1 MKYKHIFEEKW
12 EKEGKIKNQEKI
24 IDKVEEQNKEYYHQ
38 NWHEHDAIF
47 KTVLDKKEETVKFI
61 NKTLKLNIKKE
72 EIEKYN
78 SSFISKT
85 FQNQE
90 ADIVYKIKDK
100 NIFFLIEHQSKI
112 DYSMPFRLLEYEVAI
127 IRSAVDKS
135 KIKNKSYKI
144 PLVMPI
150 VLYTGKQKW
159 NANKY
164 LEKSQEKIQG
174 LNIKIGNYSLVDINN
189 YTEKELLEDN
199 TFISKMMLIE
209 KSKNTEEI
217 AETLEKII
225 NKTQKEDKE
234 LLKSIIEIFLEEKIG
249 IQKSTELIRKLESES
264 DSMLAIVDMIRK
276 ENQMYIDMGRKEGK
290 KEGKKLGK
298 IEGKR
303 EGEKTGKMQKLKE
316 IVLNMIEENLSNEI
330 IMKVTGI
337 SPKEI
342 EKIKNSKNKIKA

>member
-1 MKYKHIFEEKW
+1 
-12 EKEGKIKNQEKI
+12 
-24 IDKVEEQNKEYYHQ
+24 
-38 NWHEHDAIF
+38 
-47 KTVLDKKEETVKFI
+47 
-61 NKTLKLNIKKE
+61 
-72 EIEKYN
+72 
-78 SSFISKT
+78 
-85 FQNQE
+85 
-90 ADIVYKIKDK
+90 
-100 NIFFLIEHQSKI
+100 
-112 DYSMPFRLLEYEVAI
+112 
-127 IRSAVDKS
+127 
-135 KIKNKSYKI
+135 
-144 PLVMPI
+144 MPI

-225 NKTQKEDKE
+225 NRIQKEDKE

-290 KEGKKLGK
+290 KEGKREGK
-298 IEGKR
+298 KVGRIEGKKDTLR
-303 EGEKTGKMQKLKE
+303 EIAIKMLKKNLTEKE
-316 IVLNMIEENLSNEI
+316 ITEI
-330 IMKVTGI
+330 TGI
-337 SPKEI
+337 SKKELNNL
-342 EKIKNSKNKIKA
+342 KLTNNYK

>member
-1 MKYKHIFEEKW
+1 
-12 EKEGKIKNQEKI
+12 
-24 IDKVEEQNKEYYHQ
+24 
-38 NWHEHDAIF
+38 
-47 KTVLDKKEETVKFI
+47 
-61 NKTLKLNIKKE
+61 
-72 EIEKYN
+72 
-78 SSFISKT
+78 
-85 FQNQE
+85 
-90 ADIVYKIKDK
+90 
-100 NIFFLIEHQSKI
+100 
-112 DYSMPFRLLEYEVAI
+112 MPFRLLEYEVAI

-225 NKTQKEDKE
+225 NRIQKEDKE
-234 LLKSIIEIFLEEKIG
+234 LLKSIIEIILEEKIG
-249 IQKSTELIRKLESES
+249 ITKSTELIRKLGKKS
-264 DSMLAIVDMIRK
+264 DSMLAVVDMIRK

-290 KEGKKLGK
+290 KEGKK
-298 IEGKR
+298 

-316 IVLNMIEENLSNEI
+316 IVLNMIEENLPNET

-342 EKIKNSKNKIKA
+342 EEIKNSKNKIKA

>member
-1 MKYKHIFEEKW
+1 
-12 EKEGKIKNQEKI
+12 
-24 IDKVEEQNKEYYHQ
+24 
-38 NWHEHDAIF
+38 
-47 KTVLDKKEETVKFI
+47 
-61 NKTLKLNIKKE
+61 
-72 EIEKYN
+72 
-78 SSFISKT
+78 
-85 FQNQE
+85 
-90 ADIVYKIKDK
+90 
-100 NIFFLIEHQSKI
+100 
-112 DYSMPFRLLEYEVAI
+112 MPFRLLEYEVAI

-290 KEGKKLGK
+290 KEGKR
-298 IEGKR
+298 EGKR
-303 EGEKTGKMQKLKE
+303 EGKKVGRIEGKKDTLREIAIKMLKKNLTEKE
-316 IVLNMIEENLSNEI
+316 ITEI
-330 IMKVTGI
+330 TGI
-337 SPKEI
+337 SKKELNNL
-342 EKIKNSKNKIKA
+342 KLTNNYK

>member
-1 MKYKHIFEEKW
+1 MRWISIEIFTYKDYLKYKHIFEEKW
-12 EKEGKIKNQEKI
+12 TKEGNKTQEKTI
-24 IDKVEEQNKEYYHQ
+24 NEVKDQNEEYYQ
-38 NWHEHDAIF
+38 QSWHEHDAVF
-47 KTVLDKKEETVKFI
+47 KTVLDQKEEAVKFI

-78 SSFISKT
+78 SSFINKL
-85 FQNQE
+85 FQNKE

-127 IRSAVDKS
+127 IRSAIDKS

-225 NKTQKEDKE
+225 SKTQKEDKE
-234 LLKSIIEIFLEEKIG
+234 LLKRIIEIILEEKIG
-249 IQKSTELIRKLESES
+249 ITKSKELIKKLEKGS
-264 DSMLAIVDMIRK
+264 DSMLAVVDMIRK

-290 KEGKKLGK
+290 KEGK
-298 IEGKR
+298 IEGKT
-303 EGEKTGKMQKLKE
+303 ETIKE
-316 IVLNMIEENLSNEI
+316 IVNKMLRKNLPEKTIIEI
-330 IMKVTGI
+330 TGI
-337 SPKEI
+337 NPKEI
-342 EKIKNSKNKIKA
+342 EKIKNSKN

>member
-1 MKYKHIFEEKW
+1 
-12 EKEGKIKNQEKI
+12 
-24 IDKVEEQNKEYYHQ
+24 
-38 NWHEHDAIF
+38 
-47 KTVLDKKEETVKFI
+47 
-61 NKTLKLNIKKE
+61 
-72 EIEKYN
+72 
-78 SSFISKT
+78 
-85 FQNQE
+85 
-90 ADIVYKIKDK
+90 
-100 NIFFLIEHQSKI
+100 
-112 DYSMPFRLLEYEVAI
+112 
-127 IRSAVDKS
+127 
-135 KIKNKSYKI
+135 
-144 PLVMPI
+144 MPI

-164 LEKSQEKIQG
+164 LEKNQEKIQG

-217 AETLEKII
+217 AKTLEKII

-290 KEGKKLGK
+290 KEGKKVGR
-298 IEGKR
+298 IEGKKEGKKDTLR
-303 EGEKTGKMQKLKE
+303 EIAIKMLKKNLTEKE
-316 IVLNMIEENLSNEI
+316 ITEI
-330 IMKVTGI
+330 TGI
-337 SPKEI
+337 SKKELNNL
-342 EKIKNSKNKIKA
+342 KLTNNYK

>member
-1 MKYKHIFEEKW
+1 M
-12 EKEGKIKNQEKI
+12 
-24 IDKVEEQNKEYYHQ
+24 
-38 NWHEHDAIF
+38 
-47 KTVLDKKEETVKFI
+47 VLDQKEEAVKFI

-85 FQNQE
+85 FQNKE

-127 IRSAVDKS
+127 IRSAIDKS

-225 NKTQKEDKE
+225 NKTHKEDKE

-290 KEGKKLGK
+290 KEGK
-298 IEGKR
+298 IEGKT
-303 EGEKTGKMQKLKE
+303 ETIKE
-316 IVLNMIEENLSNEI
+316 IVNKMLRKNLPEKTIIEI
-330 IMKVTGI
+330 TGI
-337 SPKEI
+337 NPKEI
-342 EKIKNSKNKIKA
+342 EEIKNSKNKIKA

>member
-1 MKYKHIFEEKW
+1 
-12 EKEGKIKNQEKI
+12 
-24 IDKVEEQNKEYYHQ
+24 
-38 NWHEHDAIF
+38 
-47 KTVLDKKEETVKFI
+47 
-61 NKTLKLNIKKE
+61 
-72 EIEKYN
+72 
-78 SSFISKT
+78 
-85 FQNQE
+85 
-90 ADIVYKIKDK
+90 
-100 NIFFLIEHQSKI
+100 
-112 DYSMPFRLLEYEVAI
+112 MPFRLLEYEVAI
-127 IRSAVDKS
+127 IRSAIDKS

-174 LNIKIGNYSLVDINN
+174 LNIKIGNYSLVDVNN
-189 YTEKELLEDN
+189 YTENELLEDN

-217 AETLEKII
+217 AKTLEKII
-225 NKTQKEDKE
+225 NKTHKEDKE

-290 KEGKKLGK
+290 KEGKREGK
-298 IEGKR
+298 KVGRIEGKKDTLR
-303 EGEKTGKMQKLKE
+303 EIAIKMLKKNLTEKE
-316 IVLNMIEENLSNEI
+316 ITEI
-330 IMKVTGI
+330 TGI
-337 SPKEI
+337 SKKELNNL
-342 EKIKNSKNKIKA
+342 KLTNNYK

>member
-1 MKYKHIFEEKW
+1 
-12 EKEGKIKNQEKI
+12 
-24 IDKVEEQNKEYYHQ
+24 
-38 NWHEHDAIF
+38 
-47 KTVLDKKEETVKFI
+47 
-61 NKTLKLNIKKE
+61 
-72 EIEKYN
+72 
-78 SSFISKT
+78 
-85 FQNQE
+85 
-90 ADIVYKIKDK
+90 
-100 NIFFLIEHQSKI
+100 
-112 DYSMPFRLLEYEVAI
+112 MPFRLLEYEVAI
-127 IRSAVDKS
+127 IRSALDKS

-225 NKTQKEDKE
+225 NRIQKEDKE
-234 LLKSIIEIFLEEKIG
+234 LLKSIIEIILEEKIG
-249 IQKSTELIRKLESES
+249 ITKSTELIRKLGKKS
-264 DSMLAIVDMIRK
+264 DSMLAVVDMIRK

-290 KEGKKLGK
+290 KEGKK
-298 IEGKR
+298 

-316 IVLNMIEENLSNEI
+316 IVLNMIEENLPNET

-342 EKIKNSKNKIKA
+342 EEIKNSKNKIKA

>member
-1 MKYKHIFEEKW
+1 
-12 EKEGKIKNQEKI
+12 
-24 IDKVEEQNKEYYHQ
+24 
-38 NWHEHDAIF
+38 
-47 KTVLDKKEETVKFI
+47 
-61 NKTLKLNIKKE
+61 
-72 EIEKYN
+72 
-78 SSFISKT
+78 
-85 FQNQE
+85 
-90 ADIVYKIKDK
+90 
-100 NIFFLIEHQSKI
+100 
-112 DYSMPFRLLEYEVAI
+112 MPFRLLEYEVAI

-225 NKTQKEDKE
+225 NRIQKEDKE
-234 LLKSIIEIFLEEKIG
+234 LLKSIIEIILEEKIG

-290 KEGKKLGK
+290 KEGKREGK
-298 IEGKR
+298 KVGRIEGKKDTLR
-303 EGEKTGKMQKLKE
+303 EIAIKMLKKNLTEKQITE
-316 IVLNMIEENLSNEI
+316 I
-330 IMKVTGI
+330 TGI
-337 SPKEI
+337 SKKELNNL
-342 EKIKNSKNKIKA
+342 KLTNNYK

>member
-1 MKYKHIFEEKW
+1 M
-12 EKEGKIKNQEKI
+12 
-24 IDKVEEQNKEYYHQ
+24 
-38 NWHEHDAIF
+38 
-47 KTVLDKKEETVKFI
+47 VLDQKEEAVKFI

-85 FQNQE
+85 FQNKE

-127 IRSAVDKS
+127 IRSAIDKS

-217 AETLEKII
+217 AKTLEKII
-225 NKTQKEDKE
+225 NKTHKEDKE

-290 KEGKKLGK
+290 KEGKREGK
-298 IEGKR
+298 KVGRIEGKKDTLR
-303 EGEKTGKMQKLKE
+303 EIAIKMLKKNLTEKE
-316 IVLNMIEENLSNEI
+316 ITEI
-330 IMKVTGI
+330 TGI
-337 SPKEI
+337 SKKELNNL
-342 EKIKNSKNKIKA
+342 KLTNNYK

>member
-1 MKYKHIFEEKW
+1 
-12 EKEGKIKNQEKI
+12 
-24 IDKVEEQNKEYYHQ
+24 
-38 NWHEHDAIF
+38 
-47 KTVLDKKEETVKFI
+47 
-61 NKTLKLNIKKE
+61 
-72 EIEKYN
+72 
-78 SSFISKT
+78 
-85 FQNQE
+85 
-90 ADIVYKIKDK
+90 
-100 NIFFLIEHQSKI
+100 
-112 DYSMPFRLLEYEVAI
+112 MPFRLLEYEVAI
-127 IRSAVDKS
+127 IRSAIDKS

-164 LEKSQEKIQG
+164 LEKSQEKIQC

-225 NKTQKEDKE
+225 NKTHKEDKE

-290 KEGKKLGK
+290 KEGKREGK
-298 IEGKR
+298 KVGRIEGKKDTLR
-303 EGEKTGKMQKLKE
+303 EIAIKMLKKNLTEKE
-316 IVLNMIEENLSNEI
+316 ITEI
-330 IMKVTGI
+330 TGI
-337 SPKEI
+337 SKKELNNL
-342 EKIKNSKNKIKA
+342 KLTNNYK

>member
-1 MKYKHIFEEKW
+1 
-12 EKEGKIKNQEKI
+12 
-24 IDKVEEQNKEYYHQ
+24 
-38 NWHEHDAIF
+38 
-47 KTVLDKKEETVKFI
+47 
-61 NKTLKLNIKKE
+61 
-72 EIEKYN
+72 
-78 SSFISKT
+78 
-85 FQNQE
+85 
-90 ADIVYKIKDK
+90 
-100 NIFFLIEHQSKI
+100 
-112 DYSMPFRLLEYEVAI
+112 MPFRLLEYEVAI
-127 IRSAVDKS
+127 IRSAIDKS

-217 AETLEKII
+217 AKTLEKII

-249 IQKSTELIRKLESES
+249 IQKSTELIRKLESEG

-290 KEGKKLGK
+290 KEGKKVGR
-298 IEGKR
+298 IEGKKDTLR
-303 EGEKTGKMQKLKE
+303 EIAIKMLKKNLTEKE
-316 IVLNMIEENLSNEI
+316 ITEI
-330 IMKVTGI
+330 TGI
-337 SPKEI
+337 SKKELNNL
-342 EKIKNSKNKIKA
+342 KLTNNYK

>member
-1 MKYKHIFEEKW
+1 MKQFNYFDYLEYKK
-12 EKEGKIKNQEKI
+12 
-24 IDKVEEQNKEYYHQ
+24 
-38 NWHEHDAIF
+38 F
-47 KTVLDKKEETVKFI
+47 K
-61 NKTLKLNIKKE
+61 
-72 EIEKYN
+72 
-78 SSFISKT
+78 
-85 FQNQE
+85 NQE
-90 ADIVYKIKDK
+90 ADVVYKKKDQK
-100 NIFFLIEHQSKI
+100 IFFLIEHQSKI
-112 DYSMPFRLLEYEVAI
+112 DYSMSFRLLEYEVAI

-164 LEKSQEKIQG
+164 LEKSQEKIKG

-189 YTEKELLEDN
+189 YTEKELLEDS

-209 KSKNTEEI
+209 KSKNTNEI

-225 NKTQKEDKE
+225 SKTQKEDKE
-234 LLKSIIEIFLEEKIG
+234 LLKSIIEIILEEKIG
-249 IQKSTELIRKLESES
+249 ITKSTELIRKLGKKS
-264 DSMLAIVDMIRK
+264 DSMLAVVDMIRK

-290 KEGKKLGK
+290 KEGKK
-298 IEGKR
+298 

-316 IVLNMIEENLSNEI
+316 IVLNMIEENLPNET

-342 EKIKNSKNKIKA
+342 EEIKNSKNKIKA

>member
-1 MKYKHIFEEKW
+1 
-12 EKEGKIKNQEKI
+12 
-24 IDKVEEQNKEYYHQ
+24 
-38 NWHEHDAIF
+38 
-47 KTVLDKKEETVKFI
+47 
-61 NKTLKLNIKKE
+61 
-72 EIEKYN
+72 
-78 SSFISKT
+78 
-85 FQNQE
+85 
-90 ADIVYKIKDK
+90 
-100 NIFFLIEHQSKI
+100 
-112 DYSMPFRLLEYEVAI
+112 MPFRLLEYEVAI

-225 NKTQKEDKE
+225 NRIQKEDKE
-234 LLKSIIEIFLEEKIG
+234 LLKSIIEIILEEKIG
-249 IQKSTELIRKLESES
+249 ITKSTELIRKLGKKS
-264 DSMLAIVDMIRK
+264 DSMLAVVDMIRK

-290 KEGKKLGK
+290 KEGKK
-298 IEGKR
+298 

>member
-1 MKYKHIFEEKW
+1 
-12 EKEGKIKNQEKI
+12 
-24 IDKVEEQNKEYYHQ
+24 
-38 NWHEHDAIF
+38 
-47 KTVLDKKEETVKFI
+47 
-61 NKTLKLNIKKE
+61 
-72 EIEKYN
+72 
-78 SSFISKT
+78 
-85 FQNQE
+85 
-90 ADIVYKIKDK
+90 
-100 NIFFLIEHQSKI
+100 
-112 DYSMPFRLLEYEVAI
+112 MPFRLLEYEVAI
-127 IRSAVDKS
+127 IRSAIDKS

-217 AETLEKII
+217 AKTLEKII

-290 KEGKKLGK
+290 KEGKKDTL
-298 IEGKR
+298 R
-303 EGEKTGKMQKLKE
+303 EIAIKMLKKNLTEKE
-316 IVLNMIEENLSNEI
+316 ITEI
-330 IMKVTGI
+330 TGI
-337 SPKEI
+337 SKKELNNL
-342 EKIKNSKNKIKA
+342 KLTNNYK

>member
-1 MKYKHIFEEKW
+1 M
-12 EKEGKIKNQEKI
+12 
-24 IDKVEEQNKEYYHQ
+24 
-38 NWHEHDAIF
+38 
-47 KTVLDKKEETVKFI
+47 VLDQKEEAVKFI

-85 FQNQE
+85 FQNKE

-127 IRSAVDKS
+127 IRSAIDKS

-225 NKTQKEDKE
+225 SKTQKEDKE
-234 LLKSIIEIFLEEKIG
+234 LLKRIIEIILEEKIG
-249 IQKSTELIRKLESES
+249 ITKSKELIKKLEKGS
-264 DSMLAIVDMIRK
+264 DSMLAVVDMIRK

-290 KEGKKLGK
+290 KEGK
-298 IEGKR
+298 IEGKT
-303 EGEKTGKMQKLKE
+303 ETIKE
-316 IVLNMIEENLSNEI
+316 IVNKMLRKNLPEKTIIEI
-330 IMKVTGI
+330 TGI
-337 SPKEI
+337 NPKEI
-342 EKIKNSKNKIKA
+342 EKIKNSKN

>member
-1 MKYKHIFEEKW
+1 
-12 EKEGKIKNQEKI
+12 
-24 IDKVEEQNKEYYHQ
+24 
-38 NWHEHDAIF
+38 
-47 KTVLDKKEETVKFI
+47 
-61 NKTLKLNIKKE
+61 
-72 EIEKYN
+72 
-78 SSFISKT
+78 
-85 FQNQE
+85 
-90 ADIVYKIKDK
+90 
-100 NIFFLIEHQSKI
+100 
-112 DYSMPFRLLEYEVAI
+112 MPFRLLEYEVAI

-217 AETLEKII
+217 AKTLEKII

-290 KEGKKLGK
+290 KEGKKDTL
-298 IEGKR
+298 R
-303 EGEKTGKMQKLKE
+303 EIAIKMLKKNLTEKE
-316 IVLNMIEENLSNEI
+316 ITEI
-330 IMKVTGI
+330 TGI
-337 SPKEI
+337 SKKELNNL
-342 EKIKNSKNKIKA
+342 KLTNNYK

>member
-1 MKYKHIFEEKW
+1 
-12 EKEGKIKNQEKI
+12 
-24 IDKVEEQNKEYYHQ
+24 
-38 NWHEHDAIF
+38 
-47 KTVLDKKEETVKFI
+47 
-61 NKTLKLNIKKE
+61 
-72 EIEKYN
+72 
-78 SSFISKT
+78 
-85 FQNQE
+85 
-90 ADIVYKIKDK
+90 
-100 NIFFLIEHQSKI
+100 
-112 DYSMPFRLLEYEVAI
+112 MPFRLLEYEVAI
-127 IRSAVDKS
+127 IRSAIDKS

-225 NKTQKEDKE
+225 NKTRKEDKE

-290 KEGKKLGK
+290 KEGKREGK
-298 IEGKR
+298 KVGRIEGKKDTLR
-303 EGEKTGKMQKLKE
+303 EIAIKMLKKNLTEKE
-316 IVLNMIEENLSNEI
+316 ITEI
-330 IMKVTGI
+330 TGI
-337 SPKEI
+337 SKKELNNL
-342 EKIKNSKNKIKA
+342 KLTNNYK

>member
-1 MKYKHIFEEKW
+1 
-12 EKEGKIKNQEKI
+12 
-24 IDKVEEQNKEYYHQ
+24 
-38 NWHEHDAIF
+38 
-47 KTVLDKKEETVKFI
+47 
-61 NKTLKLNIKKE
+61 
-72 EIEKYN
+72 
-78 SSFISKT
+78 
-85 FQNQE
+85 
-90 ADIVYKIKDK
+90 
-100 NIFFLIEHQSKI
+100 
-112 DYSMPFRLLEYEVAI
+112 
-127 IRSAVDKS
+127 
-135 KIKNKSYKI
+135 
-144 PLVMPI
+144 MPI

-225 NKTQKEDKE
+225 NRIQKEDKE

-290 KEGKKLGK
+290 KEGKK
-298 IEGKR
+298 

>member
-1 MKYKHIFEEKW
+1 
-12 EKEGKIKNQEKI
+12 
-24 IDKVEEQNKEYYHQ
+24 
-38 NWHEHDAIF
+38 
-47 KTVLDKKEETVKFI
+47 
-61 NKTLKLNIKKE
+61 
-72 EIEKYN
+72 
-78 SSFISKT
+78 
-85 FQNQE
+85 
-90 ADIVYKIKDK
+90 
-100 NIFFLIEHQSKI
+100 
-112 DYSMPFRLLEYEVAI
+112 MPFRLLEYEVAI
-127 IRSAVDKS
+127 IRSAIDKS

-225 NKTQKEDKE
+225 NRIQKEDKE

-290 KEGKKLGK
+290 KEGKKVGR
-298 IEGKR
+298 IEGKKEGKKDTLR
-303 EGEKTGKMQKLKE
+303 EIAIKMLKKNLTEKE
-316 IVLNMIEENLSNEI
+316 ITEI
-330 IMKVTGI
+330 TGI
-337 SPKEI
+337 SKKELNNL
-342 EKIKNSKNKIKA
+342 KLTNNYK

>member
-1 MKYKHIFEEKW
+1 
-12 EKEGKIKNQEKI
+12 
-24 IDKVEEQNKEYYHQ
+24 
-38 NWHEHDAIF
+38 
-47 KTVLDKKEETVKFI
+47 
-61 NKTLKLNIKKE
+61 
-72 EIEKYN
+72 
-78 SSFISKT
+78 
-85 FQNQE
+85 
-90 ADIVYKIKDK
+90 
-100 NIFFLIEHQSKI
+100 
-112 DYSMPFRLLEYEVAI
+112 MPFRLLEYEVAI
-127 IRSAVDKS
+127 IRSAIDKS

-217 AETLEKII
+217 AKTLEKII

-290 KEGKKLGK
+290 KEGKREGK
-298 IEGKR
+298 KVGRIEGKKDTLR
-303 EGEKTGKMQKLKE
+303 EIAIKMLKKNLTEKE
-316 IVLNMIEENLSNEI
+316 ITEI
-330 IMKVTGI
+330 TGI
-337 SPKEI
+337 SKKELNNL
-342 EKIKNSKNKIKA
+342 KLTNNYK

>member
-1 MKYKHIFEEKW
+1 
-12 EKEGKIKNQEKI
+12 
-24 IDKVEEQNKEYYHQ
+24 
-38 NWHEHDAIF
+38 
-47 KTVLDKKEETVKFI
+47 
-61 NKTLKLNIKKE
+61 
-72 EIEKYN
+72 
-78 SSFISKT
+78 
-85 FQNQE
+85 
-90 ADIVYKIKDK
+90 
-100 NIFFLIEHQSKI
+100 
-112 DYSMPFRLLEYEVAI
+112 MPFRLLEYEVAI
-127 IRSAVDKS
+127 IRSAIDKS

-217 AETLEKII
+217 AKTLEKII

-264 DSMLAIVDMIRK
+264 ESMLAIVDMIRK

-290 KEGKKLGK
+290 REGKKVGR
-298 IEGKR
+298 IEGKKDTLR
-303 EGEKTGKMQKLKE
+303 EIAIKMLKKNLTEKE
-316 IVLNMIEENLSNEI
+316 ITEI
-330 IMKVTGI
+330 TGI
-337 SPKEI
+337 SKKELNNL
-342 EKIKNSKNKIKA
+342 KLTNNYK

>member
-1 MKYKHIFEEKW
+1 M
-12 EKEGKIKNQEKI
+12 
-24 IDKVEEQNKEYYHQ
+24 
-38 NWHEHDAIF
+38 
-47 KTVLDKKEETVKFI
+47 VLDQKEEAVKFI

-78 SSFISKT
+78 SSFINKL
-85 FQNQE
+85 FQNKE

-127 IRSAVDKS
+127 IRSAIDKS

-225 NKTQKEDKE
+225 NKTRKEDKE

-290 KEGKKLGK
+290 KEGK
-298 IEGKR
+298 IEGKT
-303 EGEKTGKMQKLKE
+303 ETIKE
-316 IVLNMIEENLSNEI
+316 IVNKMLRKNLPEKTIIEI
-330 IMKVTGI
+330 TGI
-337 SPKEI
+337 NPKEI
-342 EKIKNSKNKIKA
+342 EEIKNSKNKIKA

>member
-1 MKYKHIFEEKW
+1 M
-12 EKEGKIKNQEKI
+12 
-24 IDKVEEQNKEYYHQ
+24 
-38 NWHEHDAIF
+38 
-47 KTVLDKKEETVKFI
+47 VLDQKEEAVKFI

-85 FQNQE
+85 FQNKE

-127 IRSAVDKS
+127 IRSAIDKS

-217 AETLEKII
+217 AKTLEKII
-225 NKTQKEDKE
+225 NKTHKEDKE

-264 DSMLAIVDMIRK
+264 DSMLAIVDMIRN

-290 KEGKKLGK
+290 KEGK
-298 IEGKR
+298 IEGKT
-303 EGEKTGKMQKLKE
+303 ETIKE
-316 IVLNMIEENLSNEI
+316 IVNKMLRKNLPEKTIIEI
-330 IMKVTGI
+330 TGI
-337 SPKEI
+337 NPKEI
-342 EKIKNSKNKIKA
+342 EEIKNSKNKIKA

>member
-1 MKYKHIFEEKW
+1 M
-12 EKEGKIKNQEKI
+12 
-24 IDKVEEQNKEYYHQ
+24 
-38 NWHEHDAIF
+38 
-47 KTVLDKKEETVKFI
+47 VLDQKEEAVKFI

-85 FQNQE
+85 FQNKE

-127 IRSAVDKS
+127 IRSAIDKS

-164 LEKSQEKIQG
+164 LEKSQEKIQC

-225 NKTQKEDKE
+225 SKTQKEDKE
-234 LLKSIIEIFLEEKIG
+234 LLKRIIEIILEEKIG

-290 KEGKKLGK
+290 KEGKREGK
-298 IEGKR
+298 KVGRIEGKKDTLR
-303 EGEKTGKMQKLKE
+303 EIAIKMLKKNLTEKE
-316 IVLNMIEENLSNEI
+316 ITEI
-330 IMKVTGI
+330 TGI
-337 SPKEI
+337 SKKELNNL
-342 EKIKNSKNKIKA
+342 KLTNNYK